1 MTMLG
6 LILQEGG
13 GALAAFGL
21 LFTLLP
27 PIVFLITVAGMWK
40 IFTKAGRP
48 GWAAIVPIYNIWV
61 LTKIGD
67 SGVLWFVLSVLF
79 GLPVIKIY
87 IDVLNKFDKGI
98 GYALGMFFLP
108 FVFFPLLGFGDAQ
121 FRSRGATRA

>member
-1 MTMLG
+1 MLR
-6 LILQEGG
+6 LILQDGG

-27 PIVFLITVAGMWK
+27 LIVFAITVAGMWK
-40 IFTKAGRP
+40 IFTKAGEP

-67 SGVLWFVLSVLF
+67 SGVLWFALSVLF

-87 IDVLNKFDKGI
+87 IDVLDKFGKGI

-121 FRSRGATRA
+121 FRGRGATRA

>member
-1 MTMLG
+1 MLG

>member
-1 MTMLG
+1 MLG
-6 LILQEGG
+6 LILQEG

-21 LFTLLP
+21 LFALLP
-27 PIVFLITVAGMWK
+27 LVVFLITVAGMWK

-48 GWAAIVPIYNIWV
+48 GWAAVIPIYNIWV

-87 IDVLNKFDKGI
+87 IDVLNKFGKGI

>member
-1 MTMLG
+1 MLG

-13 GALAAFGL
+13 GGLAAFGL

-27 PIVFLITVAGMWK
+27 LIVFLVTVAGMWK

-87 IDVLNKFDKGI
+87 IDVLNKFGKGI

-121 FRSRGATRA
+121 FQGRGATRA

>member
-1 MTMLG
+1 MMLR
-6 LILQEGG
+6 LILQDGG

-27 PIVFLITVAGMWK
+27 LIVFAITVAGMWK
-40 IFTKAGRP
+40 IFTKAGEP

-87 IDVLNKFDKGI
+87 IDVLDKFGKGI

-121 FRSRGATRA
+121 FRGRGATRA

>member
-1 MTMLG
+1 MLG

-27 PIVFLITVAGMWK
+27 LIVFLVTVAGMWK
-40 IFTKAGRP
+40 IFTKAGKP
-48 GWAAIVPIYNIWV
+48 GWASIIPIYNIWV